1 MPGYFAPQPRDYAPM
16 AAQLTAL
23 QVEALKKPGKHRV
36 GGEGCGYLYLEISK
50 AGGKVFRL
58 KYHLGKGEHR
68 KEKRYTIEPPYPQ
81 ISLRDARDEARR
93 ALALAAQGIDP
104 TEAKHA
110 AKEEARKAAVQAQE
124 NVFRVVAERYLNKK
138 TKLAASTLAQ
148 YRRALENHVYPVLG
162 DMPVADIEA
171 VHVTSVIDRL
181 EDAPTMAR
189 YVLGVTKAVLAY
201 AESRGI
207 ITQNVAVG
215 RHGALPDHSTKSHP
229 AFTKPTEYAQL
240 GELMRKIDA
249 YDGPVG
255 NALRLLARIACRPG
269 EIVAMHWRDVDLDT
283 ATWRY
288 IVTKTKNSDGTPK
301 LQFVPLSRQSV
312 AILRPL
318 HEASEGRGYVFPS
331 PNNSAGH
338 IQSDSLLVAL
348 INGLGYTR
356 GQITAHGFRSSF
368 QSIAYEQL
376 GVDQVTLELM
386 VAHKMPGALGDTY
399 LRAEMEAQR
408 REAAQKYSDFL
419 DELQKCSTGN
429 E

>member
-1 MPGYFAPQPRDYAPM
+1 M

-23 QVEALKKPGKHRV
+23 QVEALKEPGKHRV

-58 KYHLGKGEHR
+58 KYRLGDGEQR

-81 ISLRDARDEARR
+81 TSLRDARDEARR

-110 AKEEARKAAVQAQE
+110 AKEEARKAAVLAQE

-148 YRRALENHVYPVLG
+148 YRRALENHVYPVIG
-162 DMPVADIEA
+162 DLPVLDIK
-171 VHVTSVIDRL
+171 VSHVSTIVDRL
-181 EDAPTMAR
+181 SDSPTMAR
-189 YVLGVTKAVLAY
+189 YAFGVTKAVLGY
-201 AESRGI
+201 AEVLELVPR
-207 ITQNVAVG
+207 NVA
-215 RHGALPDHSTKSHP
+215 HGKAELLPDHATTSHP
-229 AFTKPTEYAQL
+229 AFTKPAEYAQL
-240 GELMRKIDA
+240 GDLVRRLDA
-249 YDGPVG
+249 YEGGNGSVG
-255 NALRLLARIACRPG
+255 NALRLLARIACRPS
-269 EIVAMHWRDVDLDT
+269 EIVAMHWRDVNLDKSE
-283 ATWRY
+283 WRY
-288 IVTKTKNSDGTPK
+288 VITKTKGQDGKPK

-331 PNNSAGH
+331 PNNPAGH

-348 INGLGYTR
+348 INGLGYKR
-356 GQITAHGFRSSF
+356 GTITAHGFRSSF
-368 QSIAYEQL
+368 ESIAYEQL

-386 VAHKMPGALGDTY
+386 LGHKMPGVLGDTY
-399 LRAEMEAQR
+399 LRAEMEEQR
-408 REAAQKYSDFL
+408 REAAQRYSDFL
-419 DELQKCSTGN
+419 DELCKA
-429 E
+429 

>member
-1 MPGYFAPQPRDYAPM
+1 M
-16 AAQLTAL
+16 AAQLTTL

-58 KYHLGKGEHR
+58 KYRLGG

-81 ISLRDARDEARR
+81 TSLRDARDDARR
-93 ALALAAQGIDP
+93 ALALIAQGIDP
-104 TEAKHA
+104 TAAKHA
-110 AKEEARKAAVQAQE
+110 DKEEARQAAVLAQE

-181 EDAPTMAR
+181 DDAPTMAR
-189 YVLGVTKAVLAY
+189 YALGVTKAVLSY
-201 AESRGI
+201 AQSRGVVAY
-207 ITQNVAVG
+207 NAAVG
-215 RHGALPDHSTKSHP
+215 RSGALPDHTTKSHP

-240 GELMRKIDA
+240 GDLVRRLDA
-249 YDGPVG
+249 YDGGNGSVG

-269 EIVAMHWRDVDLDT
+269 EIVAMHWRDVNLDK
-283 ATWRY
+283 AEWRY
-288 IVTKTKNSDGTPK
+288 IITKTKNPDGSPK
-301 LQFVPLSRQSV
+301 MQFVPLSRQSV

-338 IQSDSLLVAL
+338 IQADSLLVAL
-348 INGLGYTR
+348 INGLHYTR
-356 GQITAHGFRSSF
+356 GTITVHGFRASF
-368 QSIAYEQL
+368 QSIAYERL
-376 GVDQVTLELM
+376 GVDRVTLELM
-386 VAHKMPGALGDTY
+386 LGHKMPGVLGDTY
-399 LRAEMEAQR
+399 LRAELEEQR
-408 REAAQKYSDFL
+408 REAAQRYSDFL
-419 DELQKCSTGN
+419 DELCQTSNVGTAI
-429 E
+429 